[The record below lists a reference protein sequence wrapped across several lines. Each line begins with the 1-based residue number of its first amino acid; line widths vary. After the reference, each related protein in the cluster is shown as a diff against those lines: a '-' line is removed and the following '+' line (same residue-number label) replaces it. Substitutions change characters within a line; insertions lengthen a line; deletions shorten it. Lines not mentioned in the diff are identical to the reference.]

1 MAQQQSAIDLPG
13 STGIP
18 RSLSDRPFMVRLLVH
33 SGRFM
38 VSKPLGGF
46 GVIVIAL
53 VVFAALSA
61 DLISRYDPTESFVV
75 DKPACTAEQV
85 KQIAV
90 VGDPPGRTIET
101 HPPIDVCFD
110 PVLAEIAQD
119 EPLLRL
125 ELTTKSPDRIQTG
138 KRTLISESP
147 SADHWLGT
155 DLSGRDL
162 WSRIIYGS
170 QLALVIGLGASLVAV
185 VFGTLLGIV
194 SAYFGGSID
203 MVVQRL
209 MDSFQAF
216 PPFILLLLLT
226 QTVDNPSKWLLAVF
240 LGIVGVALVTR
251 IVRSA
256 VLAARQE
263 VYVLAART
271 IGAHD
276 VRIMLRHIL
285 PNIFSPIIVVFTSSI
300 GAYILAE
307 AGLAFIGLGD
317 PVAISWGKMV
327 EEGRRLGPT
336 KPLMALFVGS
346 ALTVTVLGFNL
357 AGDALRDVLDPR
369 LRGRGGRAGF

>member
-13 STGIP
+13 STGFP
-18 RSLSDRPFMVRLLVH
+18 RSLSDRPFVVRLLVH

-61 DLISRYDPTESFVV
+61 SWISRYDPAESFVV
-75 DKPACTAEQV
+75 DKPACTPEQV

-110 PVLAEIAQD
+110 PVLSAIAQD

-125 ELTTKSPDRIQTG
+125 ELTTRSPDRIQTG
-138 KRTLISESP
+138 KRTLITEDP

-155 DLSGRDL
+155 DSSGRDL

-185 VFGTLLGIV
+185 GFGTLLGIV

-203 MVVQRL
+203 MVIQRL

-226 QTVDNPSKWLLAVF
+226 QTVDNPSKWLLAIF

-256 VLAARQE
+256 VLATRQE

-271 IGAHD
+271 VGAHD
-276 VRIMLRHIL
+276 VRIMVRHIL

-327 EEGRRLGPT
+327 EEGRRLGVT
-336 KPLMALFVGS
+336 KPLMAVFVGS
-346 ALTVTVLGFNL
+346 ALTITVLGFNL